1 MWGKPTFQDKAHCVC
16 LSKIRSEYES
26 HTAQDWTDRLLLHYN
41 FVCWSL
47 QTVSVCMLKTHRYTI
62 WKKYFANTLLF
73 VCMNDNKPPRGHVP
87 MNDYVMTSCTNVCSI
102 LHKSVI
108 CLLDTQ
114 VGCSIKRCFFCSR
127 YHSSVLIV
135 TLVVEWSTKAMKN
148 RIFSLGTLD
157 RFFKMLA
164 NLPQRQI
171 LC

>member
-1 MWGKPTFQDKAHCVC
+1 MVNKGFLLGKPTFQDKAHCVC

-114 VGCSIKRCFFCSR
+114 VGCSIKRCFF
-127 YHSSVLIV
+127 LQPI
-135 TLVVEWSTKAMKN
+135 
-148 RIFSLGTLD
+148 
-157 RFFKMLA
+157 
-164 NLPQRQI
+164 PQFCTNSDTCRRVKHQGHEK
-171 LC
+171 